1 MVNISL
7 APSVAI
13 APDENVWVE
22 FDQDRLHLFDGA
34 TRMALTA

>member
-13 APDENVWVE
+13 EPDESVWVE

-34 TRMALTA
+34 TSMALSA